1 MSKSWKRSRKE
12 SFLAEWPMHA
22 QLEALTDAAAGD
34 PTKFDRMR
42 ADFAEIKKLYPKPAA
57 EANAD
62 ARAADH
68 VGFWRRRADELEKA
82 GKPLEAINL
91 RIKKG
96 VVER

>member
-1 MSKSWKRSRKE
+1 MSKSWKRSRLE
-12 SFLAEWPMHA
+12 AYLAEWPTHA
-22 QLEALTDAAAGD
+22 QHEALFDAALGD
-34 PTKFDRMR
+34 PTKLDRMR